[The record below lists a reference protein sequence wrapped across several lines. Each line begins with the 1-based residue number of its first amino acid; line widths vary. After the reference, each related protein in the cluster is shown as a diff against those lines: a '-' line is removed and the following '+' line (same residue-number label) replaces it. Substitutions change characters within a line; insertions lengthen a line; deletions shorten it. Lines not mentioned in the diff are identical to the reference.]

1 MLRKIYYSEGIGLEE
16 EERKRRKR
24 VDIAGVEQAV
34 LQRKEGEGRV
44 KDDVRALSKR
54 AFLASVGCLL

>member
-1 MLRKIYYSEGIGLEE
+1 LEE
-16 EERKRRKR
+16 EERKGRKR

-34 LQRKEGEGRV
+34 LQRKEGGGR
-44 KDDVRALSKR
+44 DDVRALSRR